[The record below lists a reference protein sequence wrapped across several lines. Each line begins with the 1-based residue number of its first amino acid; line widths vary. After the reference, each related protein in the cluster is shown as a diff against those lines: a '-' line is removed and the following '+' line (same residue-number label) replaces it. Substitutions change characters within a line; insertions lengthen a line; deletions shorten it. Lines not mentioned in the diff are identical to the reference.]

1 MTRILFLDDNKERHD
16 AFKKH
21 LNDRA
26 FKEGLQFRPVY
37 VYTAKDAILA
47 LQYKRFDE
55 IWLDHDLGGEIF
67 VTRTEETGY
76 EVALFIEKM
85 YFDNGREPMQ
95 STVIIH
101 SFNPAGARRM
111 MQALSGK
118 VRAIVVKP
126 FDIKVKEK

>member
-1 MTRILFLDDNKERHD
+1 MNRILFLDDSKERHD

-21 LNDRA
+21 LNQRA
-26 FKEGLQFRPVY
+26 LAEGLSFRPVY

-47 LQYKRFDE
+47 LQYKKFDE
-55 IWLDHDLGGEIF
+55 IWLDHDLGGETY

-85 YFDNGREPMQ
+85 YYDNGREPMK

-101 SFNPAGARRM
+101 SFNPAGVKRM

-118 VRAIVVKP
+118 VNAIVVKP
-126 FDIKVKEK
+126 FDIK